1 MILLNHLTPRAEFV
15 KILSKSFNKQLELK
29 TLNTQKINSIQG
41 GEQLMWIKKYNGL
54 FIKRWGL
61 KEKKSY

>member
-54 FIKRWGL
+54 FIKRWA
-61 KEKKSY
+61 